1 MNKAVPWSIKGVDFD
16 AREAAKEAARR
27 SGLTLGEWINA
38 IIAEQAAELGVEPAQ
53 VDADTRLEAVA
64 ARLAHLTHRV
74 PAAGPAQ
81 RKNDRTAAEG
91 GRPLREDLAT
101 PRAPFR
107 AAVFEDDDG
116 DSGFSRDNMG
126 KDDSSAYQSRSNEPS
141 GGFSP
146 HFGDSDNGRD
156 RLPREATMRR
166 PKPPELRPAPARRP
180 AQTAYRE
187 AEPVRRD
194 ESYGPARR
202 PLQPEPAAADR
213 QADDWMADERPQ
225 GVADPEAFLSAAIDK
240 FDERTRDS
248 QKKTATALAKVAQ
261 WIETSELRR
270 DGEREALDKV
280 AERLNDIQ
288 QQVSRRDSQRDTFAR
303 DALTKVANR
312 LEDLESH
319 VVQRGGDEQ
328 KPVHQALVR
337 LETRLDA
344 LARRP
349 AQNTGVETSLRDIDG
364 KISALNTRLEKGHVE
379 GPRAEQMQRLEAKVS
394 SLVENLSARKL
405 EAQGVAEPKAPVPGD
420 PPPQRAVLAKPS
432 VNDAIAA
439 IARRQR
445 ALDEAPQ
452 PQSAALIAPAPQN
465 DLDRRLEAIAARL
478 EKTANQAQEQ
488 GIQTQAK
495 ESTLLSGMQA
505 EISGLAAKLEEMRND
520 SARTASKK
528 PEAAASTDH
537 LLARLRQ
544 DMADMSAIVG
554 NLAPRSAMAELET
567 AMRDLGL
574 RIEASR
580 DSGTRE
586 SLLAPIEQLAVNLRG
601 ALDKLDPRASLEA
614 LHRDI
619 QSIHGKVEGMTGRG
633 LDRASF
639 ERVQAQSQEIRDL
652 LAAAIVRPLP
662 VANIERQIV
671 ALAERI
677 EQISAQDRQAPGQKP
692 DLSGIAGEIQNI
704 VDRALPRSALQMLER
719 RLEALD
725 SKIDE
730 AISHSPGTHHLA
742 ELALRMDDVQR
753 ALVKPQAGP
762 DLRPLEQMMRDLSQK
777 LESAGMA
784 NQAASSAA
792 AAEAQTSHSLRALET
807 QLATMTER
815 LERSHQGLA
824 AKASSHFD
832 TLSQRMDAVQE
843 KVSQPATAGDGPRAD
858 QGAIEGMLRDLSE
871 TMTAA
876 RQPDAS
882 MQVLQAVETQ
892 LSRIAERLERSN
904 QGLSALS
911 SDTTT
916 KLDSLSR
923 HIDTVQASVS
933 RQLEAARAAP
943 MVAPDSSVGALED
956 MVRGLSEKIDAARSP
971 HASLAAINGLEA
983 QVARMAERMEMARA
997 APPVAPSLD
1006 VRLLEDMVRGL
1017 HDKFEAAQSPHATG
1031 QAIEALE
1038 TQVMRMAARLEQ
1050 TDHGVA
1056 ALGSLERS
1064 VGDLFAQI
1072 EDSRHATIDA
1082 AENAARIA
1090 ARDTL
1095 RDAMRSAT
1103 AQATPE
1109 LTREIANVRS
1119 QQDEA
1124 DRRTHST
1131 LSAVH
1136 ETLEKVV
1143 DRLAVLESEVVETRP
1158 ALVLAAAQA
1167 MQPQQQPGWL
1177 DKARPLDTAAT
1188 EPFAATRAAMA
1199 QSRNDDIP
1207 PLPVAVIAKAKAEPE
1222 SRLSSLP
1229 SGDDEDFLI
1238 EPGQG
1243 MAKTSPPNL
1252 NQEVRRPDGKSK
1264 GAHPTLAEI
1273 RASELFSEP
1282 SASDLSTVDKT
1293 AQQNFIAAAR
1303 RAAQAAA
1310 LQSVADINAP
1320 RSRSETILGARSSA
1334 SGKTSLIATA
1344 MGYVASRKRV
1354 FFLAGVSLLVVFGAV
1369 ALIRTLDIGG
1379 RSTVKV
1385 VETVKDVAKDP
1396 AKAQNLT
1403 GEAGIGA
1410 AAPGPAAQNPVP
1422 AAKPRD
1428 GAGLDEPGKAA
1439 GQKLTTTEPA
1449 KIDSTPVGTIGGASP
1464 KAGAAANADEAS
1476 GGGLMKLAQR
1486 GNADAQFE
1494 AGARL
1499 AEGRGVTRDAKAA
1512 AVWFEKA
1519 ASQGLA
1525 PAQYRLGTL
1534 LEKGIGVPR
1543 DIAMAKVWYQRA
1555 AEQGHGGAMHN
1566 LAVLVA
1572 DGNGG
1577 KPDYAG
1583 AKTWFS
1589 NAAEHGVRDSQFNL
1603 AILYARG
1610 LGVGQDLVKS
1620 YVWFTLAANQGDE
1633 DAAKKRADVA
1643 SRLDNAQLDQA
1654 KAEVA
1659 AFRPQKLEPAVNE
1672 VAPPPGG
1679 WDGLARTQEPEPG
1692 QKDNAKPVLKTNAR
1706 PKA

>member
-1 MNKAVPWSIKGVDFD
+1 MDFD

-27 SGLTLGEWINA
+27 SGLTLGEWINT

-64 ARLAHLTHRV
+64 ARLAHLTHRA
-74 PAAGPAQ
+74 PAAGTAQ
-81 RKNDRTAAEG
+81 RKIDRTAAED
-91 GRPLREDLAT
+91 GRPGREEFAP

-126 KDDSSAYQSRSNEPS
+126 KDESGASLLRGNEAA

-146 HFGDSDNGRD
+146 RLGDSDNGRD
-156 RLPREATMRR
+156 RLSREATMRR
-166 PKPPELRPAPARRP
+166 PKPPELRPATARRP

-187 AEPVRRD
+187 TEAVRRD

-202 PLQPEPAAADR
+202 PLQPEPAAAER

-225 GVADPEAFLSAAIDK
+225 NVADPEAFLSAAIDK

-303 DALTKVANR
+303 DALNKVANR

-405 EAQGVAEPKAPVPGD
+405 EAQGVAEPKAQMPGD
-420 PPPQRAVLAKPS
+420 QPPQRAVLAKPS

-445 ALDEAPQ
+445 VLDEAPQ
-452 PQSAALIAPAPQN
+452 PSPPQPQSASLIQPAPQN

-478 EKTANQAQEQ
+478 EKTANQAQMQ

-520 SARTASKK
+520 SARAASKK

-586 SLLAPIEQLAVNLRG
+586 SLLAPIEQLAGNLRG

-677 EQISAQDRQAPGQKP
+677 EQISAHDRLTPGQKP

-730 AISHSPGTHHLA
+730 AISRSPGTHHLA

-762 DLRPLEQMMRDLSQK
+762 DLRPLEQMMRDLSMK

-792 AAEAQTSHSLRALET
+792 ATEAQTSDSLRALQT

-843 KVSQPATAGDGPRAD
+843 KVSQPATAGDAARAD

-871 TMTAA
+871 TMISA

-892 LSRIAERLERSN
+892 LGRIAERLERSN

-983 QVARMAERMEMARA
+983 QVARMAERMEIARA

-1038 TQVMRMAARLEQ
+1038 TQVMRIAARLEQ

-1109 LTREIANVRS
+1109 LTREIAHVRS

-1167 MQPQQQPGWL
+1167 MHTQQQPGWL

-1199 QSRNDDIP
+1199 QSRNDDIHP
-1207 PLPVAVIAKAKAEPE
+1207 QPAAVIAKAKAEPD

-1243 MAKTSPPNL
+1243 MARNSPPVL
-1252 NQEVRRPDGKSK
+1252 NQDIRRPDGKSK
-1264 GAHPTLAEI
+1264 GSEPTLAEI
-1273 RASELFSEP
+1273 RASELFAEP
-1282 SASDLSTVDKT
+1282 SQAELSTVDKT

-1320 RSRSETILGARSSA
+1320 RSRSETILGVRPSA

-1344 MGYVASRKRV
+1344 LGYVASRKRV

-1385 VETVKDVAKDP
+1385 VETVKDT

-1403 GEAGIGA
+1403 GEAGIA
-1410 AAPGPAAQNPVP
+1410 AAVPSPAAQNPTP
-1422 AAKPRD
+1422 AAKPRE
-1428 GAGLDEPGKAA
+1428 GAALDEPAKAA

-1449 KIDSTPVGTIGGASP
+1449 KIDSTPVGSIGGASP
-1464 KAGAAANADEAS
+1464 KAAATANADEVS
-1476 GGGLMKLAQR
+1476 GGGVMKLAQR
-1486 GNADAQFE
+1486 GNVDAQFE

-1679 WDGLARTQEPEPG
+1679 WDAQARTGEPEPG
-1692 QKDNAKPVLKTNAR
+1692 QKDSAKPVTKTNAR